1 MDNQGEN
8 MECKS
13 SRMNMIYVGKINKQK
28 FSDNI
33 ELTFI
38 TLKLNSVL
46 QPSRQDISRSARS
59 TRLPI
64 GRPQF

>member
-33 ELTFI
+33 DLTFI

-46 QPSRQDISRSARS
+46 QPSRQDISRSTRS

>member
-1 MDNQGEN
+1 

-46 QPSRQDISRSARS
+46 QPSRQDISRSTRS